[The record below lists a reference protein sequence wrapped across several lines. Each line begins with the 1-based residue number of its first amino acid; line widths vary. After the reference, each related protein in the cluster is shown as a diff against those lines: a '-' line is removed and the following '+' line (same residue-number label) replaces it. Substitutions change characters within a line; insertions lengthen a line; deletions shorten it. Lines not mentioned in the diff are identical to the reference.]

1 MNKMRELRDAGELL
15 AKAMVCYHEEVAE
28 KSKCEPDELTT
39 QLTINDDKYI
49 YKIVVN
55 VERLDDDD
63 D

>member
-1 MNKMRELRDAGELL
+1 MKMKELRDAGELL

-28 KSKCEPDELTT
+28 KSKCEPDELIT

-55 VERLDDDD
+55 VERIGEDND
-63 D
+63 